1 MGIKQIAVQ
10 RFSVTSSKS
19 FGDIVAA
26 LDAAIGHPD
35 MNLFRRDVTAAKT
48 YAELED
54 IVRKAVGS
62 SDLMEFTRF
71 EPRGNAA

>member
-26 LDAAIGHPD
+26 LDAASGHPD
-35 MNLFRRDVTAAKT
+35 MNLFPQRRHTLNWKISSARRLD
-48 YAELED
+48 
-54 IVRKAVGS
+54 RVGL
-62 SDLMEFTRF
+62 DGVHAF
-71 EPRGNAA
+71 

>member
-19 FGDIVAA
+19 LGDIVAA

-35 MNLFRRDVTAAKT
+35 QTLPQRRHTLNWK
-48 YAELED
+48 
-54 IVRKAVGS
+54 IS
-62 SDLMEFTRF
+62 SARRLDRRT
-71 EPRGNAA
+71 